1 MTMPIRTLAA
11 LVVSFVVG
19 VLPSRPPARAQ
30 GAGGTVPRRVI
41 SLVPAV
47 TEMVFAIGAG
57 DQVVGVSSFDHYPP
71 AVETRTRVGAL
82 IDPDFERILT
92 LKPDLVI
99 VYGSQK
105 DLVARLT
112 GVHIPVFS
120 YVHAGLADIPVTM
133 RALGVRLGHAAEAE
147 RVTAALDRDVAAI
160 RSQYANTMHPK
171 TALIMSRE
179 AGTLRGIFASGG
191 YGFLH
196 DMLVAAGATDAFA
209 DIKREGVQVSTEM
222 MLSRAPEVILELH
235 PTGQFTPAQLEA
247 ERAPWR
253 ALTAVP
259 AVRNNRILE
268 LADDVALVPGPRVA
282 QGIRLIADAIHG
294 R

>member
-1 MTMPIRTLAA
+1 MTRRTLLVAVVVLA
-11 LVVSFVVG
+11 LCIG
-19 VLPSRPPARAQ
+19 PARPIAMAQ
-30 GAGGTVPRRVI
+30 RDAGGTPPKRVI

-82 IDPDFERILT
+82 IDPDFERILS
-92 LKPDLVI
+92 LKPDFVI

-105 DLVARLT
+105 DLMTRLT
-112 GVHIPVFS
+112 AVHVPFFS

-133 RALGVRLGHAAEAE
+133 RELGARLGHAAEAE
-147 RVTAALDRDVAAI
+147 RVTSALERDVAAV
-160 RSQYANTMHPK
+160 RAQYANGEHPK

-179 AGTLRGIFASGG
+179 GGSLRGIFASGG

-196 DMLVAAGATDAFA
+196 DMLVAAGARDAFD
-209 DIKREGVQVSTEM
+209 DIKREGLQVSIEM
-222 MLSRAPEVILELH
+222 LLSRAPDVILEVR
-235 PTGQFTPAQLEA
+235 PTEQWTPAQLEA

-253 ALTAVP
+253 TLSSLP
-259 AVRNNRILE
+259 AVRDNRIVE
-268 LADDVALVPGPRVA
+268 LADDAALVPGPRVA
-282 QGIRLIADAIHG
+282 EGIRLIAKAIHG

>member
-1 MTMPIRTLAA
+1 MTIRTIAA
-11 LVVSFVVG
+11 LVLAFVVS
-19 VLPSRPPARAQ
+19 VSPSQPRAQ
-30 GAGGTVPRRVI
+30 TDANSVPTRVI

-105 DLVARLT
+105 DLVTRLN
-112 GVHIPVFS
+112 GVHIPVFP

-133 RALGVRLGHAAEAE
+133 RALGTRLGHAAEAE
-147 RVTAALDRDVAAI
+147 RVTSTLERDIAGI
-160 RSQYANTMHPK
+160 RAQYANSPHPR

-179 AGTLRGIFASGG
+179 SHTLRGLFASGG

-196 DMLVAAGATDAFA
+196 DMLLAAGARDAFD
-209 DIKREGVQVSTEM
+209 DIKREGIQVSAEM
-222 MLSRAPEVILELH
+222 MLSRAPDVILEVH
-235 PTGQFTPAQLEA
+235 PTGEVTPGQIEA
-247 ERAPWR
+247 LRAPW
-253 ALTAVP
+253 ATLASVP
-259 AVRNNRILE
+259 AVRDHRIFE
-268 LADDVALVPGPRVA
+268 IADDVALVPGPRVA
-282 QGIRLIADAIHG
+282 EGIRLIAKAIHQP
-294 R
+294 